1 MQGRRKAQESAVK
14 HGNILESFPGS
25 PEKMIDC
32 VEIAVVSGSMQ
43 QVGSDGFKDM
53 EIAGI

>member
-1 MQGRRKAQESAVK
+1 
-14 HGNILESFPGS
+14 
-25 PEKMIDC
+25 MIDC

-43 QVGSDGFKDM
+43 QVGPDGLKDM